1 MDESDMDDRYSDGWS
16 DGYQE
21 GLIHSETLI
30 SEAYKEG
37 YDDGY
42 EQSDQH
48 YIVTSS
54 IKQLKN
60 ILDSVQ
66 TNCGD
71 IKQVINQLEGLV

>member
-16 DGYQE
+16 DGYQQ
-21 GLIHSETLI
+21 
-30 SEAYKEG
+30 G

-42 EQSDQH
+42 NQSDQH

-60 ILDSVQ
+60 VLDSVQ